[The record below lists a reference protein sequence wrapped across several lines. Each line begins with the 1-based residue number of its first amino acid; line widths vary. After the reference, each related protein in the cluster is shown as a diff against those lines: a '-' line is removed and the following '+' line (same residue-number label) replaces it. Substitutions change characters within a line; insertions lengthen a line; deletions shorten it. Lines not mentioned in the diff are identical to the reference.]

1 MKPKLK
7 VLCLHGRGTSGVIFK
22 SQTAS
27 IRSRLTD
34 LNLSFDFVDGPY
46 PAAPAPGIDLFYT
59 PPYYTFYP
67 ESAQPTTI
75 ETIRSTQKWLAGIIA
90 ERGPYDLVM
99 TFSQGASVVAETLLM
114 HEYDYAQSQQDSLDG
129 ESNSPPFKAAIFI
142 CGGAPLTLMSH
153 IGYTIP
159 EITKAR
165 DLASRATLA
174 QMASSEA
181 ILSKGSARWSAN
193 SHLPNLDM
201 NPGLGLGHSLFNLN
215 PYPSPTSDM
224 DDNNIN
230 TLQLTFN
237 KEDEIRREIS
247 GPHAYPSPSPTADTN
262 QALTAGLPR
271 RSSDGN
277 GNGNVKITIPTVHI
291 YGERDPRYIAGIQL
305 SEVCEKSSRKVY
317 NHGGGHEIPRFE
329 AVSGAMADLVR
340 WAVRAAERRRETEDW
355 YG

>member
-1 MKPKLK
+1 MTPKLK
-7 VLCLHGRGTSGVIFK
+7 ILCLHGRGTSAAIFQ
-22 SQTAS
+22 SQTSS

-34 LNLSFDFVDGPY
+34 LNLSFDFVDGPH
-46 PAAPAPGIDLFYT
+46 PSTPAPGIDLFYP

-67 ESAQPTTI
+67 ESAQNTTI
-75 ETIRSTQKWLAGIIA
+75 ETIKSTQKWLAGIIA
-90 ERGPYDLVM
+90 KRGPYDVVM
-99 TFSQGASVVAETLLM
+99 TFSQGSSVAAEALLL
-114 HEYDYAQSQQDSLDG
+114 HELSQSLQTSTAVEHTNADENIG
-129 ESNSPPFKAAIFI
+129 NSNPPFKSGIFI

-153 IGYTIP
+153 IGYAVP

-165 DLASRATLA
+165 DLASRDALA

-181 ILSKGSARWSAN
+181 ILSNGSARWSAN
-193 SHLPNLDM
+193 SHSDM
-201 NPGLGLGHSLFNLN
+201 NLGLSFGIGHGLFNLN
-215 PYPSPTSDM
+215 PYPSPTSDI

-247 GPHAYPSPSPTADTN
+247 RPHPYPSPNYTAPPN
-262 QALTAGLPR
+262 LAHK
-271 RSSDGN
+271 SSYGFAP
-277 GNGNVKITIPTVHI
+277 VKVSIPTVHI

-305 SEVCEKSSRKVY
+305 SEVCEKSTRKVY

-340 WAVRAAERRRETEDW
+340 WAVRAAERHGVGEDW
-355 YG
+355 G